1 METAFL
7 TEKNAIAVK
16 KYAKADIN
24 VLQSCP
30 VLLFPDFVPN
40 ILSGIVSTHY
50 RICVTEISLNVL
62 GESHNCCSQL
72 LKETNNYQLR
82 DGKRLT
88 VSRSHIFT
96 QYVGLRTSQ
105 SNMQH
110 HFWKQIFIRKLKLIF
125 TLPSFLELCKVLIYF
140 I

>member
-7 TEKNAIAVK
+7 TEKNSIAVK

-24 VLQSCP
+24 IFQSCP
-30 VLLFPDFVPN
+30 VLLFPYFVPN
-40 ILSGIVSTHY
+40 ILSGIVGT
-50 RICVTEISLNVL
+50 RCKICVAEISLNVL

-82 DGKRLT
+82 DGKRLI
-88 VSRSHIFT
+88 VSRPHIFT
-96 QYVGLRTSQ
+96 QHVGLRTSQ
-105 SNMQH
+105 SNMYH
-110 HFWKQIFIRKLKLIF
+110 HSWKQIFIRKLKLIF
-125 TLPSFLELCKVLIYF
+125 TLPSFLELCKVLLYF